1 MKLSAFATSSP
12 IRPRALHT
20 LHVSGWVFDPS
31 GGGKV
36 SDAACWMHAC
46 LLARNSG
53 IEKVELE
60 VFSDNLGAVR
70 LYESFAFSLEGVKVR
85 GRKLDGR
92 YQDVKLMALWL

>member
-1 MKLSAFATSSP
+1 ML
-12 IRPRALHT
+12 
-20 LHVSGWVFDPS
+20 D
-31 GGGKV
+31 
-36 SDAACWMHAC
+36 AC
-46 LLARNSG
+46 LSVARNSG

-70 LYESFAFSLEGVKVR
+70 LYESFGFCLEGVKVR